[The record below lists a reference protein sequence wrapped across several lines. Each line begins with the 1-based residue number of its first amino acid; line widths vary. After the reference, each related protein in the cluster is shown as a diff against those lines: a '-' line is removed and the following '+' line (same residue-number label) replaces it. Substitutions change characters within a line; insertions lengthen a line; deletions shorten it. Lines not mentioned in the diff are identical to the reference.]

1 MNRTMHG
8 LDQYDPKKSDVE
20 GDISNQKHV
29 EVDPPNFFFLLLLFC
44 SIDCS
49 WISLEN
55 WPKSF
60 FASTKYLK
68 IQHILPPI

>member
-1 MNRTMHG
+1 MNRKMHG
-8 LDQYDPKKSDVE
+8 LDQYDPKKSDME

-29 EVDPPNFFFLLLLFC
+29 EMDPQLLLLLLFC
-44 SIDCS
+44 SIDWS

-68 IQHILPPI
+68 IRHILPPI